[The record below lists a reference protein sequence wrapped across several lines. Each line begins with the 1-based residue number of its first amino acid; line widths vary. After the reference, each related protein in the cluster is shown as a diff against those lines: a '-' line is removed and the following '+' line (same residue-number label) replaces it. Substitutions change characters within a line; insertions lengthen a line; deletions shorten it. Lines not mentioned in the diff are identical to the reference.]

1 MCPAATGS
9 QTVASISR
17 PAAYCGVVGFMPT
30 QARVSRSGVIPVS
43 WSLDHIGGF
52 TRSVAD
58 ARLLLE
64 ALSGEN
70 IATANVP
77 QRIRVGVLGEFFSD
91 NATPETRKLHEEFV
105 RRLDTPPFVLE
116 EAKLPEIFS
125 IHSAVLNLILRAELA
140 SAHTEY
146 HREHATLYGHKL
158 RGLIETGMLLGA
170 DDYLRA
176 LRLRRLYQ
184 REMTKLFR
192 QYDILLS
199 PGAKDTAP
207 EGLGYTGDPG
217 FSAPW
222 ALADF
227 PTITLPHSV
236 ASNGLPVAIQITAA
250 PLKEAFLFDAAE
262 AIESAIAFRA
272 RAAAALY

>member
-1 MCPAATGS
+1 
-9 QTVASISR
+9 
-17 PAAYCGVVGFMPT
+17 MPT

-52 TRSVAD
+52 TRNVAD

-64 ALSGEN
+64 ALSGET
-70 IATANVP
+70 IASGKAP
-77 QRIRVGVLGEFFSD
+77 QRVRVGVLREFFAD
-91 NATPETRKLHEEFV
+91 NATAETRNLHEDFL
-105 RRLDTPPFVLE
+105 RRLATPAFVLE

-146 HREHATLYGHKL
+146 HRVHAALYGHKL

-176 LRLRRLYQ
+176 LRLRRVYQ
-184 REMTKLFR
+184 REMAKLFSR
-192 QYDILLS
+192 YDVLVS

-227 PTITLPHSV
+227 PTITLPHAV
-236 ASNGLPVAIQITAA
+236 ASNGLPVAIQITAR
-250 PLKEAFLFDAAE
+250 PLQEAFLFDIAE

-272 RAAAALY
+272 RAAAAVY